1 MNKLFLAF
9 FLTLT
14 AFFSNL
20 FAQTQRHYISATI
33 DSIDAETKKVELID
47 IHSEEAFEHAN
58 PLLAT
63 AGVGDIE
70 IGYEGQRVNARVYE
84 SNGNWRVDKIW
95 PIYEVEGNQ
104 MIAANRL
111 LRQDT
116 ATRKNRQFRKEGDY
130 MINFALFN
138 DHGKVVQS
146 RTYQGE
152 WLILNF
158 IFTRCR
164 VPEMCPAQTKKMKEM
179 QQTLAEKGVDNIHF
193 ASITFDPNY
202 DTPGILRQYA
212 NAYEIDPENFDYLTG
227 PKDVIID
234 VLKQFGVIAYESEN
248 IVDHTVT
255 TLLFDKTGKIVMR
268 KDGTRW
274 SAKDFVNRVLRSQS

>member
-1 MNKLFLAF
+1 MNKLFLAY
-9 FLTLT
+9 FLTLGVL
-14 AFFSNL
+14 ANGLS
-20 FAQTQRHYISATI
+20 AQSQRHYISATI
-33 DSIDAETKKVELID
+33 ESTDADSKEMTLTD
-47 IHSEEAFEHAN
+47 IHSEKAFEHTQ
-58 PLLAT
+58 PLIT
-63 AGVGDIE
+63 KAGVGDIE
-70 IGYEGQRVNARVYE
+70 IGYVGQRVNARVYE

-95 PIYEVEGNQ
+95 PIYEIEGNQ

-152 WLILNF
+152 WLIMNF

-179 QQTLAEKGVDNIHF
+179 QGVLNEQGVDNIQF

-227 PKDVIID
+227 PKEVIID

-274 SAKDFVNRVLRSQS
+274 SAKDFVNRVLRSES